1 MAIEEIEK
9 LREKIDSLDDQLLQL
24 LKRRLSIS
32 EQIGIIKSVNHIN
45 IFDSQ
50 REELLFSSLE
60 KKCKDLNMDKE
71 FVLNLW
77 RLIINQ
83 SHLLQKKTSQ

>member
-1 MAIEEIEK
+1 MANKEIEI
-9 LREKIDSLDDQLLQL
+9 LREKIDSLDDQLLQI

-32 EQIGIIKSVNHIN
+32 EQIGIIKSVNQIN

-83 SHLLQKKTSQ
+83 SHILQKKTS

>member
-1 MAIEEIEK
+1 MAKEEIEK
-9 LREKIDSLDDQLLQL
+9 LREKIDSLDDRLLRL
-24 LKRRLSIS
+24 LKERLSIC
-32 EQIGIIKSVNHIN
+32 EQIGIIKSVNQIN

-71 FVLNLW
+71 FVRNLW
-77 RLIINQ
+77 KVIINQ
-83 SHLLQKKTSQ
+83 SHLLQKKTS

>member
-24 LKRRLSIS
+24 LKKRLSIS
-32 EQIGIIKSVNHIN
+32 EQIGEVKSVNQIN

-50 REELLFSSLE
+50 REEMLFSSLE
-60 KKCKDLNMDKE
+60 KKSEDLNMDKR
-71 FVLNLW
+71 FILNLW
-77 RLIINQ
+77 RLIIDQ
-83 SHLLQKKTSQ
+83 SHLLQKKTS

>member
-24 LKRRLSIS
+24 LKKRLSIS
-32 EQIGIIKSVNHIN
+32 EQIGEVKSVNQIN

-50 REELLFSSLE
+50 REEMLFSSLE
-60 KKCKDLNMDKE
+60 KKCEDLNMDKK
-71 FVLNLW
+71 FILNLW
-77 RLIINQ
+77 RLIIDQ
-83 SHLLQKKTSQ
+83 SHLLQKKTS

>member
-24 LKRRLSIS
+24 LKKRLSIS
-32 EQIGIIKSVNHIN
+32 EQIGEVKSVNQIN

-50 REELLFSSLE
+50 REEMLFSSLE
-60 KKCKDLNMDKE
+60 KKSEDLNMDKK
-71 FVLNLW
+71 FILNLW
-77 RLIINQ
+77 RLIIDQ
-83 SHLLQKKTSQ
+83 SHLLQKKTS